1 MQMRAD
7 ARFRIVDSG
16 IADLFCLFRKI
27 YEYFLHLFSLYSFE
41 SIRNSFIT
49 FRTAQ
54 NGFVPAKSVQKRRRS
69 LPVLWETLPLIHS
82 HH

>member
-54 NGFVPAKSVQKRRRS
+54 NGFVPAKSVQTRCRF
-69 LPVLWETLPLIHS
+69 LPALWETHPLIYT